1 MFEFRKFDNWFWFP
15 KKVVATVKL
24 KTRIKSEHNKLW
36 NYFLLAIHPRHRRNA
51 INMHMTGG
59 EIFTCAKEVTEY
71 FVSVEN
77 DDVST
82 VIDRYRS
89 TFESSLGAF

>member
-1 MFEFRKFDNWFWFP
+1 
-15 KKVVATVKL
+15 
-24 KTRIKSEHNKLW
+24 
-36 NYFLLAIHPRHRRNA
+36 
-51 INMHMTGG
+51 MHMTGG
-59 EIFTCAKEVTEY
+59 EIFTRAQEVSEC
-71 FVSVEN
+71 FVSVGS

>member
-1 MFEFRKFDNWFWFP
+1 
-15 KKVVATVKL
+15 
-24 KTRIKSEHNKLW
+24 
-36 NYFLLAIHPRHRRNA
+36 
-51 INMHMTGG
+51 MHMTGC
-59 EIFTCAKEVTEY
+59 EIFTRAQEVIEC
-71 FVSVEN
+71 FVSVGN

>member
-1 MFEFRKFDNWFWFP
+1 
-15 KKVVATVKL
+15 
-24 KTRIKSEHNKLW
+24 
-36 NYFLLAIHPRHRRNA
+36 
-51 INMHMTGG
+51 MHMTGG
-59 EIFTCAKEVTEY
+59 EIFTRAQKVTEC
-71 FVSVEN
+71 FFSVGN